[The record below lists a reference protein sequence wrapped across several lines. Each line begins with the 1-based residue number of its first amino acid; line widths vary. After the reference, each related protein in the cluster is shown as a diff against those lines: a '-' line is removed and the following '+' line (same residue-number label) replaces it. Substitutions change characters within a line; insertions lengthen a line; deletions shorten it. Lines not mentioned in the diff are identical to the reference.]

1 MEVLIIVLLISIVS
15 AILIKQIILT
25 NTNKIIKFICILL
38 VLIPL
43 FVYMFP
49 LIPMLIILAIIDKK
63 MNKFNKKYLI
73 VLALVLLGLSAYD
86 IVKFVTFGYKC
97 QISKSYYMKIVDKN
111 YTNLDIENLR
121 FSRVETSNNQNN
133 FIDTFHHWNVYNKN
147 NEEKVIAKIYDIRMK
162 NFLLFRLFVEKG
174 FFEGSDWT
182 CGYKDY
188 EIIDILKQ
196 NLINKNFNEKDKR

>member
-1 MEVLIIVLLISIVS
+1 MEILILILFISIVS

-43 FVYMFP
+43 FVYIFP
-49 LIPMLIILAIIDKK
+49 LIPMLIILVIIDKK
-63 MNKFNKKYLI
+63 MNKFNKKYL
-73 VLALVLLGLSAYD
+73 VVSALILLGLSAYD
-86 IVKFVTFGYKC
+86 IAKFATFGYKC
-97 QISKSYYMKIVDKN
+97 QISKSYYMEIIDKN

-121 FSRVETSNNQNN
+121 FSRVETNSNQNN
-133 FIDTFHHWNVYNKN
+133 FVGTFHHWNVYNKN
-147 NEEKVIAKIYDIRMK
+147 NEEKVIAKIYDVYMK
-162 NFLLFRLFVEKG
+162 NFLLFRLFAEKG
-174 FFEGSDWT
+174 LFEGGDWT